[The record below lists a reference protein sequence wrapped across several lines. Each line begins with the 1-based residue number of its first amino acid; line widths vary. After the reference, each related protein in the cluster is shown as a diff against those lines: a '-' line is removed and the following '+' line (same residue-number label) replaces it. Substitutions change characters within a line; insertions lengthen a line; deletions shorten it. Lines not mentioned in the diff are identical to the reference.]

1 MSKEIWNHLVE
12 FTENEIAPMT
22 NAVLSRETRLVEDLG
37 LIGDDADEFMG
48 NFSKEFAVEGGDFEF
63 DDYFPPE
70 GFDLI
75 GMVGGLFSRD
85 GGAKTIT
92 LGMLE
97 HAAELG
103 VWDTDQINSH
113 LASGAEAV

>member
-1 MSKEIWNHLVE
+1 MSEEIWNRLVE
-12 FTENEIAPMT
+12 FTENEITPKT
-22 NAVLSRETRLVEDLG
+22 GAVLSRETRLVEDLG

-48 NFSKEFAVEGGDFEF
+48 DFSKEFAVEGGDFEF
-63 DDYFPPE
+63 SDYFPPE
-70 GFDLI
+70 GFDLV

-85 GGAKTIT
+85 SEAGTIT
-92 LGMLE
+92 LGMPE

-103 VWDTDQINSH
+103 VWDTDRINSH